1 MLIKFVVPG
10 QPFGKLNMQ
19 PVRIAGHSSLVQ
31 PKKNVSYMDHVINS
45 INEEFRTNNE
55 QYEIDKPIFSKDEP
69 LYVSIHAY
77 FKLQSV
83 HYGKKGINQSGLDKL
98 EGRVLPTMKPDCD
111 NISKIICD
119 AITQSG
125 IVWFDDSQVV
135 TLLVMKEYAEIP
147 RVEVS
152 IENRK
157 FN

>member
-31 PKKNVSYMDHVINS
+31 PKKNVSYMDHIINS
-45 INEEFRTNNE
+45 INEEFKTNNE
-55 QYEIDKPIFSKDEP
+55 QYEIDKPIFKKDEP
-69 LYVSIHAY
+69 LYVTIRAC
-77 FKLQSV
+77 FRLQSV
-83 HYGKKGINQSGLDKL
+83 HYGKKGINRKGLDKL
-98 EGRVLPTMKPDCD
+98 EGKILPTMKPDCD

-125 IVWFDDSQVV
+125 IIWFDDSQVV

-152 IENRK
+152 IESRK
-157 FN
+157 IN